1 MKNSTREK
9 LLGIVIIILIIGF
22 AYYFITNRSL
32 DKRKLEEKN
41 QEIQEKVEAIEIKEA
56 EIDKLMKKG
65 IDLLDDAIRSKK
77 RMLKGEV
84 DLAIMR
90 EENAKLLGKIKSMP
104 PDEVVSQTKQN
115 LKCNEIWLKEEG
127 ILFSL
132 VCAKKN
138 LEILEGFDLIRME
151 YKQLEFNYR
160 ESKATIN
167 KLEQTVKTIF
177 GVNLVQKG
185 IIFDWKDISKK
196 KDEKIIIITKAKTKS
211 FWKGILIGTGAG
223 VLIVVGLRIILGK

>member
-1 MKNSTREK
+1 MKWFEK
-9 LLGIVIIILIIGF
+9 NWFGIVILIIIFGF
-22 AYYFITNRSL
+22 ATYFLADRSM
-32 DKRKLEEKN
+32 DKRKLKEKDL
-41 QEIQEKVEAIEIKEA
+41 EIQEKVEAIEIKEVK
-56 EIDKLMKKG
+56 IDKLMKEG

-104 PDEVVSQTKQN
+104 PDEVVLQTKQK
-115 LKCNEIWLKEEG
+115 LKCSEIWLKEEG

-132 VCAKKN
+132 TCAKKN
-138 LEILEGFDLIRME
+138 LEILEGFDLIRVE

-160 ESKATIN
+160 ESKAAIG

-177 GVNLVQKG
+177 KVNLVQKG

-196 KDEKIIIITKAKTKS
+196 KDEKIAIYIKMKS
-211 FWKGILIGTGAG
+211 KSYWKGFLVGAGAG
-223 VLIVVGLRIILGK
+223 VLIVLGLRVILGR